1 MLYLNSGL
9 CWCSPKAGKAPIA
22 CSQGNKIKK
31 KKNARLINENVKHVS
46 SIIFR
51 HFIQGF
57 ACFPDWVGRWHLR
70 QLLIDQSVSCQRQ
83 TRIDSLNCNHDWKI
97 INVWFV
103 IAWPP
108 RAPHPLIYV
117 FFPLQS
123 KWMLIRKFQRTHLL
137 VYKIET
143 FEIKVKS
150 HLSPLCVYPNNSASQ
165 EILKVFTLLK

>member
-9 CWCSPKAGKAPIA
+9 CWCSPKLGK
-22 CSQGNKIKK
+22 GLLHVHKVKRLKK

-123 KWMLIRKFQRTHLL
+123 KWMLI
-137 VYKIET
+137 YKIET

-165 EILKVFTLLK
+165 VILKVFTLLK